1 MLAIRYNYLSA
12 FEFFLKPHFSEFNFP
27 RIMIC
32 IDRNHLRATQVL
44 NDAHM
49 IKHRFRDDESMAKDI
64 LVKLNETLLK
74 CGLNP
79 EKETA
84 FLFPIF

>member
-32 IDRNHLRATQVL
+32 IDRNHLRATEVL

-49 IKHRFRDDESMAKDI
+49 INIASEMTKAWQRRYW
-64 LVKLNETLLK
+64 
-74 CGLNP
+74 
-79 EKETA
+79 
-84 FLFPIF
+84 